1 VKYGLRKLIFPDGAR
16 ATVLL
21 TTFLGMLAL
30 SARAA
35 DPMSAEFDVYRGQ
48 GYLPIADE
56 QGGGRYGKNRYLV
69 VHTIY
74 INKNDSMILDPGATV
89 QIKEGAGIEVNGV
102 LRCEGTADEPVCF
115 EPYPGPS
122 GGDARRNNAGRWTGI
137 IVADSAGFI
146 ARHTRITGSQFGLK
160 AGEASRP
167 LQLDSVTFIDN
178 EICNFKL
185 GRRIIDAADDVPFHF
200 PTTALSDNTA
210 ASRPRKP
217 MTARAIVRWG
227 CAGAVIAGTATA
239 ITAFQLAS
247 HYDTQHRQAGISPSE
262 ADRYYA
268 KRRNAEL
275 VNRAGWGVAAL
286 GAIGFGVTFLF

>member
-1 VKYGLRKLIFPDGAR
+1 MYGLRKLISPNAAR
-16 ATVLL
+16 ATAVL
-21 TTFLGMLAL
+21 TAFLSVLAQP
-30 SARAA
+30 ARAA
-35 DPMSAEFDVYRGQ
+35 DPTSSEFDAYRSQ

-74 INKNDSMILDPGATV
+74 INKNDSMVLDPGATV

-115 EPYPGPS
+115 EPYPGPF

-167 LQLDSVTFIDN
+167 LQLDSVTFSDN

-185 GRRIIDAADDVPFHF
+185 GRRIVDVADDALFHF
-200 PTTALSDNTA
+200 PKTALSDTA
-210 ASRPRKP
+210 AISRPRKP
-217 MTARAIVRWG
+217 MTAIIRWG
-227 CAGAVIAGTATA
+227 CAGTAVAGAAAA
-239 ITAFQLAS
+239 ISAFQMAS
-247 HYDTQHRQAGISPSE
+247 HYNAQHLQTGISPSE

-286 GAIGFGVTFLF
+286 GAAGFAVTFLF